1 MKVTRRTRL
10 LLRLQSLVFAV
21 LFIAII
27 GMLGWL
33 STQYVYQAD
42 WTRGARNTISA
53 GSQQLLGEM
62 DGVVQ
67 ITAYVREDEFT
78 RGHITALV
86 GTYQRFKDD
95 IELEFINPDLA
106 PERVRDLGIA
116 SGGEVIIRYQG
127 RTEKIQTLNEQQLT
141 NALLR
146 LTRQSERWVVFITG
160 HGERRSSGETNHGM
174 GTFSKELERKG
185 LNVQAVSL
193 VESEIPTNTNLL
205 ILASPQT
212 GLLPGEM
219 DKLLAYVEAG
229 GNLLWLTEP
238 DTPNALEPLAEQL
251 GINVLPGTVV
261 DATTQMFGIEN
272 PTFVVI
278 TGYPRHGISRNM
290 NSVTVFPE
298 ATALETID
306 SAAWNVVPLLTTLE
320 HSWTELGDIEG
331 TVSFDSGSDERAGPL
346 DIGVALT
353 RTPGDASEDTESTP
367 SEQRIVVIGDGDFL
381 SNTYLGNP
389 GNLDLGLNIVRWLSH
404 DDATIEI
411 RVTAAPDT
419 TLVLGRTAQAIIAI
433 GFLVGMPLLLLL
445 AGLVIWLRRRRR

>member
-1 MKVTRRTRL
+1 MKVTRRSRL
-10 LLRLQSLVFAV
+10 LLRLQSLVFTV

-27 GMLGWL
+27 SMLGWL

-42 WTRGARNTISA
+42 WTRGARNTISK

-62 DGVVQ
+62 QEPVQ

-78 RGHITALV
+78 RSHIKALV

-116 SGGEVIIRYQG
+116 SGGEIVIRYQG
-127 RTEKIQTLNEQQLT
+127 RTEKIQTLSEQQLT

-174 GTFSKELERKG
+174 GAFSQELERKG
-185 LNVQAVSL
+185 LNVQAISL
-193 VESEIPTNTNLL
+193 VETEIPTNTTLL
-205 ILASPQT
+205 VLASPQT
-212 GLLPGEM
+212 ELLPGEM
-219 DKLLAYVEAG
+219 DKLLAYVAAG

-238 DTPNALEPLAEQL
+238 DTPNSLQPLAEQL
-251 GINVLPGTVV
+251 GVNVLPGTVV

-272 PTFVVI
+272 PTCVVI
-278 TGYPRHGISRNM
+278 TGYPRHGISRDM
-290 NSVTVFPE
+290 TTVTVFPE
-298 ATALETID
+298 AAAVETND
-306 SAAWNVVPLLTTLE
+306 SAAWNVVSLLTTLE

-331 TVSFDSGSDERAGPL
+331 TVSFDSASDERAGPL
-346 DIGVALT
+346 DIGVVLT
-353 RTPGDASEDTESTP
+353 RTPGEASEDTENTA

-411 RVTAAPDT
+411 RVMSAPDT
-419 TLVLGRTAQAIIAI
+419 SLVLGKTAQAFIAI
-433 GFLVGMPLLLLL
+433 GFLVGLPLLLLL
-445 AGLVIWLRRRRR
+445 AGVVIWLRRRRR

>member
-1 MKVTRRTRL
+1 MKVTRRSRL

-62 DGVVQ
+62 DGAVQ

-78 RGHITALV
+78 RSHIKALV
-86 GTYQRFKDD
+86 ATYQRFKDD

-116 SGGEVIIRYQG
+116 SGGEVVIRYQE
-127 RTEKIQTLNEQQLT
+127 RTEKIQTLSEQQLT

-146 LTRQSERWVVFITG
+146 LTRQSERWVVFVTG
-160 HGERRSSGETNHGM
+160 HGERRSSGDTNHGM
-174 GTFSKELERKG
+174 GAFGQELERKG
-185 LNVQAVSL
+185 INVQAVSL

-205 ILASPQT
+205 VLASPRT
-212 GLLPGEM
+212 DLLPGEM
-219 DKLLAYVEAG
+219 DKLLAYIEAG

-238 DTPNALEPLAEQL
+238 DTPDRLEALAEQL

-278 TGYPRHGISRNM
+278 TGYPRHGISRDM
-290 NSVTVFPE
+290 TTVTVFPE
-298 ATALETID
+298 AAALETND

-320 HSWTELGDIEG
+320 HSWTETGDIEG
-331 TVSFDSGSDERAGPL
+331 TVSFDSASDERAGPL
-346 DIGVALT
+346 DIGVVLT
-353 RTPGDASEDTESTP
+353 RTPGETSEDTESTA
-367 SEQRIVVIGDGDFL
+367 SEQRVVVIGDGDFL

-419 TLVLGRTAQAIIAI
+419 TLVLGKTAQAIIAI
-433 GFLVGMPLLLLL
+433 GFLVGLPLLLLL
-445 AGLVIWLRRRRR
+445 TGLVIWLRRRRR